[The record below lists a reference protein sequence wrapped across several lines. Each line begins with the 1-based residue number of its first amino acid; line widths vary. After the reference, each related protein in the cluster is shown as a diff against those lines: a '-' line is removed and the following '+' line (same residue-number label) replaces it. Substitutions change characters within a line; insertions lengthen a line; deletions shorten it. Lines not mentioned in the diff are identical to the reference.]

1 MRFGFIAIALVLAL
15 PRHVEAQPDAAV
27 AIVSGLKSGDTV
39 YVLDHASREI
49 TGVFGKLS
57 DSTMTLMVN
66 GDLRHIDF
74 AEVRQITRRGGD
86 SLWTGALIG
95 AGLGATLGGLQHLGV
110 SIGGAVAWGGI
121 GALIDA
127 TVAGRVVVYRSPAR
141 TSIAVGP
148 FATEGRRGLRVA
160 VSF

>member
-1 MRFGFIAIALVLAL
+1 LRTVIMAIVLVLFL
-15 PRHVEAQPDAAV
+15 PRFVEAQLRATEGV
-27 AIVSGLKSGDTV
+27 AMRLESGDTV

-49 TGVFGKLS
+49 AGVFGKFS
-57 DSTMTLMVN
+57 DSSITLMVN

-74 AEVRQITRRGGD
+74 EEVRQITRRGGD
-86 SLWTGALIG
+86 SLWNGALIG
-95 AGLGATLGGLQHLGV
+95 GGLGASLGGLQHLGV
-110 SIGGAVAWGGI
+110 SGGAVVWGGI

-141 TSIAVGP
+141 TSFAVGP
-148 FATEGRRGLRVA
+148 WVTERGRGLRVA